1 MEPVKRWWLWLTAA
15 TAATVALWLLPAAAW
30 AQSGPGVALVGNE
43 LARSPRRGGTGLLG
57 GCCCLVVVLAV
68 VLAVMLV
75 RRRRQPPPPPPPGA

>member
-15 TAATVALWLLPAAAW
+15 TTATVALWLLPAAAW

-43 LARSPRRGGTGLLG
+43 LARRPRGRSLAPVGA
-57 GCCCLVVVLAV
+57 CCCLVVVLAV
-68 VLAVMLV
+68 VLVVMLV